1 MRLDELFDS
10 GTSIKSGLQQ
20 ATIDILTPLLA
31 NKVPFVTI
39 QSVIDNL
46 RASRPGIVIDR
57 ALIMNILDPNQIQ
70 SISKIEGDRIYLQSP
85 DEDSVNSS
93 EDEEQDQ
100 IDKVKQDAMA
110 KAQSDVKDNAK
121 PAAAPAPKMTPTP
134 PKPQM

>member
-57 ALIMNILDPNQIQ
+57 ALIMKILDPNQIQ

-85 DEDSVNSS
+85 DEDSVNSA

-121 PAAAPAPKMTPTP
+121 PPPPPPKTTPTP

>member
-1 MRLDELFDS
+1 MRLDELFNS
-10 GTSIKSGLQQ
+10 GESITSGLQQ
-20 ATIDILTPLLA
+20 AAIDILTPLLA

-46 RASRPGIVIDR
+46 RSSRPGIVIDR
-57 ALIMNILDPNQIQ
+57 ALIMKILDPNKIQ

-85 DEDSVNSS
+85 DENSVNSA

-100 IDKVKQDAMA
+100 IDKVKKDAMA

-121 PAAAPAPKMTPTP
+121 PAAPAPKMTPVP
-134 PKPQM
+134 PKPPM